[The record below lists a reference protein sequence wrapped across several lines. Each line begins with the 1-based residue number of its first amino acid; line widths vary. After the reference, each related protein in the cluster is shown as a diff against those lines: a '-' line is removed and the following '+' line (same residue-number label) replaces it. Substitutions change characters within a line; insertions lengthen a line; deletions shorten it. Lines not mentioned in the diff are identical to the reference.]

1 MTTIFDSFPDITD
14 AERASEF
21 LYECLAQNV
30 STASNYSLDLCL
42 TSLSIEPHILGTL
55 RAAHGTRDWERIKGL
70 CGMIFQCFYWRITS
84 ISLMEAPVYFRRNA
98 WRFNPRLGEFNKD
111 ISCINVTDI
120 VDGKLK
126 RSMYVPEEGE
136 EEQKGTDST
145 AEMISFI
152 RNLQIPLGT
161 REDIPLVILHKLGR
175 FQDDPLLRER
185 LDGIFSPSHHTFLVN
200 TSGSGKTKLLFE
212 GLCQCWGFYF
222 TFAMDGSYLG
232 PNDLAHIPT
241 NLNWT
246 PKWTEYLPPSSDPQ
260 YASLLQANLQL
271 VHDAFCGALLARL
284 FVFKL
289 FLEACSKEGFC
300 QDHRQRWLEAQLL
313 PGDLLNLG
321 DPFNMLQLDVHNAQ
335 VDGSVIDE
343 AIAQTLEEIQEIWD
357 MPSEEFLYI
366 ALDEANVPSREYLH
380 AFADEHGEYPLL
392 KAVIRSWQRRLGH
405 LPVRFVVAGTVIPQE
420 HFQSATGEWDNWLW
434 SSDTGSFNNPESQR
448 RYASQFLPPEFE
460 ASEDGQVLMR
470 QMWHWLR
477 GRHRYTASY
486 LTLLLANRFE
496 SPLYLLKGFI
506 QRLAKYALL
515 EHVEYGG
522 EDADRYLNWVSA
534 LGSNGLERGPISR
547 IEMHRAVITYLA
559 TSKGCLDCET
569 KDRALVT
576 QDYGYFVDTECRRI
590 ALDEPLT
597 IIYGAGWLKNSEHSA
612 ATTMFKTFDSK
623 YPTPLRPSH
632 FALFLAL
639 SFASNF
645 DGFSNILGAF
655 KIYGGPLFT
664 ALAAKLVVFSKN
676 AEGRL
681 EPADVHFSEH
691 SPKRLVLEAGGAED
705 MLSWF
710 KHERDEP
717 FCLLQSSPGSSA
729 TLAFCLELQD
739 GQCFWVFV
747 HVPEDFTGED
757 SPSFAEDIQR
767 ASPTSL
773 FDAQPEI
780 ISLLAELSNLSPDVG
795 PLGVL
800 RVSGSFRV
808 EKASE
813 DSIPSEHQPA
823 AILNITSLEEAG
835 KRISQDML
843 MRRLT
848 RIFSDD
854 TSNRPLRREQ
864 PQQLEASLPSR
875 KGARR
880 KRSVAGSTSTTRV
893 STRLKSKGQAVN
905 AASGSGSAGP
915 TDSKK
920 RRRNNA
926 SSSAPTR
933 RPDIGGSGPGTS
945 NTKATAR
952 RRLNKITAVATGHAT
967 PGVPSPE
974 PSENTSRYNLRKR
987 THLPRS

>member
-1 MTTIFDSFPDITD
+1 MNNLTFLEHY
-14 AERASEF
+14 ERLMGREIGNGSKSSAAS
-21 LYECLAQNV
+21 
-30 STASNYSLDLCL
+30 
-42 TSLSIEPHILGTL
+42 
-55 RAAHGTRDWERIKGL
+55 
-70 CGMIFQCFYWRITS
+70 
-84 ISLMEAPVYFRRNA
+84 VYFRRNA

-126 RSMYVPEEGE
+126 RSMYVPEEEE
-136 EEQKGTDST
+136 EEQRGTGST

-152 RNLQIPLGT
+152 RNLQIPLGE
-161 REDIPLVILHKLGR
+161 REEIPLVILYKLGR

-185 LDGIFSPSHHTFLVN
+185 LDRIFSPSHHTFLVN

-212 GLCQCWGFYF
+212 GLCQRWGFYF
-222 TFAMDGSYLG
+222 TFAMDGSGLG
-232 PNDLAHIPT
+232 PNDLAHIAT
-241 NLNWT
+241 NIRLNLKL
-246 PKWTEYLPPSSDPQ
+246 KWTQYLPPSSDPQ

-271 VHDAFCGALLARL
+271 VHNAFGGALLVRL

-300 QDHRQRWLEAQLL
+300 QGHRQRWLEAQLL
-313 PGDLLNLG
+313 PDDLANLQ
-321 DPFNMLQLDVHNAQ
+321 DPFNMLQLDVRNAQ
-335 VDGSVIDE
+335 LDGSVIDD
-343 AIAQTLEEIQEIWD
+343 AIAQVLEEIQEIWD
-357 MPSEEFLYI
+357 MPLGEFFYI
-366 ALDEANVPSREYLH
+366 ALDEANVPSREYLR
-380 AFADEHGEYPLL
+380 AFADEHGQYPLL
-392 KAVIRSWQRRLGH
+392 KAVIRSWQQRLGH
-405 LPVRFVVAGTVIPQE
+405 LPVRFVVAGTVIPE
-420 HFQSATGEWDNWLW
+420 EYFPSATDEWDDWL
-434 SSDTGSFNNPESQR
+434 S
-448 RYASQFLPPEFE
+448 
-460 ASEDGQVLMR
+460 
-470 QMWHWLR
+470 
-477 GRHRYTASY
+477 RHRYTASY

-506 QRLAKYALL
+506 KGLTKYVHF

-522 EDADRYLNWVSA
+522 EEADRYIDWVSEV
-534 LGSNGLERGPISR
+534 GSNGLERGPISR

-576 QDYGYFVDTECRRI
+576 QDYGYFVDTACRRI
-590 ALDEPLT
+590 ALDEPLMV
-597 IIYGAGWLKNSEHSA
+597 IYGAGWLKNSEHSA

-639 SFASNF
+639 SFASTS
-645 DGFSNILGAF
+645 DGFFNISKAF
-655 KIYGGPLFT
+655 KIYGGPLPL
-664 ALAAKLVVFSKN
+664 ALPAKLVLLSKR

-681 EPADVHFSEH
+681 ESTDVHFSEH
-691 SPKRLVLEAGGAED
+691 SPKRLVLEAGSAEE

-717 FCLLQSSPGSSA
+717 FCLLQSLPGSSV
-729 TLAFCLELQD
+729 TLAFRLECQD
-739 GQCFWVFV
+739 GQRFWVFV

-757 SPSFAEDIQR
+757 SPSFIEDIR
-767 ASPTSL
+767 HASPASL
-773 FDAQPEI
+773 FDEQPEI
-780 ISLLAELSNLSPDVG
+780 ISLLAELPNLSPDVG

-813 DSIPSEHQPA
+813 DSIPSAHQPA

-843 MRRLT
+843 MRRLA

-854 TSNRPLRREQ
+854 TSDRPLRREQ
-864 PQQLEASLPSR
+864 PQHLESSLPSP

-880 KRSVAGSTSTTRV
+880 KRSVAGSTSTTRI
-893 STRLKSKGQAVN
+893 STRSTSKGHALNV
-905 AASGSGSAGP
+905 AAGSGSAGP
-915 TDSKK
+915 TDTKK

-945 NTKATAR
+945 KTKATVR
-952 RRLNKITAVATGHAT
+952 QRLNKITAVATGHAS
-967 PGVPSPE
+967 PGVPPPE
-974 PSENTSRYNLRKR
+974 PSENTSRYHLRKR
-987 THLPRS
+987 TRL